1 VLINSQESSNYIK
14 DEFGIDLKE
23 KTDKFVYTDEEMS
36 VINAVS
42 YQSEIDSM
50 ANVILSQIVYSE
62 AKCLDKIQ
70 LNIDTVEFEDIKD
83 SHDIDFLRDE
93 AIRLENIDLEKALRL
108 MELAHRA
115 RPDGPHIK
123 NKLMEYRARLVR
135 KPSSINQRQLNN
147 YS

>member
-36 VINAVS
+36 VINSVS
-42 YQSEIDSM
+42 YQSEIDSL

-93 AIRLENIDLEKALRL
+93 AIRLENVDLEKALRL
-108 MELAHRA
+108 MELAHKA

-123 NKLMEYRARLVR
+123 NKLMEYRGRLFG
-135 KPSSINQRQLNN
+135 
-147 YS
+147 